1 MSVAPRPDLEFE
13 VSILSPL
20 AKLCAILAG
29 LLLTVITVV
38 TCGNLILRNT
48 TGDSLAGAFEI
59 TAVCTGGAIA
69 LFMPLAQLRQ
79 GHIIV
84 DFFTS
89 KLSDAVNN
97 TLDRVGAL
105 VLALVFMLLTWRTGL
120 GGLSAYTAN
129 SQTMMMGIPEWYV
142 YATMTPPF
150 AVSALIG
157 LTQAMFGFKTPEGQ

>member
-1 MSVAPRPDLEFE
+1 MNV
-13 VSILSPL
+13 LSPL
-20 AKLCAILAG
+20 AKLCAVLAG
-29 LLLTVITVV
+29 LLLTIITVV

-59 TAVCTGGAIA
+59 TAVCTGAAIA
-69 LFMPLAQLRQ
+69 LFMPLCQLRR

-84 DFFTS
+84 DFFTTG
-89 KLSDAVNN
+89 LSDAANDK
-97 TLDRVGAL
+97 LDRIGAL
-105 VLALVFMLLTWRTGL
+105 VLALVFALLSWRTCL

-142 YATMTPPF
+142 YAAMTPPF

-157 LTQAMFGFKTPEGQ
+157 LSQAVFGFNESQ

>member
-1 MSVAPRPDLEFE
+1 VKL
-13 VSILSPL
+13 LSPL
-20 AKLCAILAG
+20 AQLCAVLAG

-59 TAVCTGGAIA
+59 TAVCTGAAIA
-69 LFMPLAQLRQ
+69 LFMPLCQLRR

-84 DFFTS
+84 DFFTTG
-89 KLSDAVNN
+89 LSDATNDK
-97 TLDRVGAL
+97 LDRLGAL
-105 VLALVFMLLTWRTGL
+105 VLALVFALLSWRTCL

-142 YATMTPPF
+142 YAAMTPPF

-157 LTQAMFGFKTPEGQ
+157 LHQAVFGFPESQ